1 MTKVPFLKW
10 LPFIAV
16 MIVLFYLVPPLLEGT
31 GLEDFGLKI
40 ITPAFCLG
48 GGIIFGKINGWV
60 WYYCIVVALVFA
72 PTLVLNYAQSDIPY
86 IFEYGGL
93 ALMGSLLGYAF
104 HRDKY

>member
-10 LPFIAV
+10 LPYIAV
-16 MIVLFYLVPPLLEGT
+16 MAVLFYLIPPLLAGT
-31 GLEDFGLKI
+31 GFEAFSLNI
-40 ITPAFCLG
+40 ITPACCLG
-48 GGIIFGKINGWV
+48 SGIIFGKINGWV
-60 WYYCIVVALVFA
+60 WYYCVIVALIFA
-72 PTLVLNYAQSDIPY
+72 PTIVLNYAQSDLPL